1 MQGFALPWSRN
12 SFRLRFWFTF
22 KRVSLF
28 WDFVHSTTKMIFG
41 WGFVSSL
48 SRDMFIVI
56 FTLIIWEMINW
67 EMMIWW
73 SILMINWS
81 DDNHHPPWSSDLYFH
96 LDHLRKDLGKAE
108 KIFSHWQPTVLPGK
122 NIDLIEIQFLGIPRA
137 SKNKSKK
144 NKNKKNN
151 STPQVE
157 SMKPELSTPVKAGRV
172 GKYRSSVHLI
182 RIKIYLMM
190 IIMTEYINLCF
201 SVDLIRI
208 KINWMTISMTDWL
221 CITCAA
227 HFAGVETFCRG
238 WSIL

>member
-108 KIFSHWQPTVLPGK
+108 KIFSHRQPTVLPGK

-144 NKNKKNN
+144 NKNKKTIAHLRLRAW
-151 STPQVE
+151 SQSWAHRSKRAE
-157 SMKPELSTPVKAGRV
+157 SANTAPLFIWSES
-172 GKYRSSVHLI
+172 RSI
-182 RIKIYLMM
+182 
-190 IIMTEYINLCF
+190 
-201 SVDLIRI
+201 
-208 KINWMTISMTDWL
+208 WWWL
-221 CITCAA
+221 LWLNI
-227 HFAGVETFCRG
+227 
-238 WSIL
+238 